1 MKKAIL
7 IAALALASLLLIA
20 GCGLVSGTVFVS
32 QDVGGQIRTSTE
44 AGPNLRGRGALD
56 DQFTGVV
63 VDLTDNSNWG
73 DITVE
78 GVEDVCIRLT
88 ATNNLTQNV
97 SGEIWITLDTNRAN
111 IHSIAGVQAAGGFRL
126 FQGLA
131 LSASQTR
138 TFTCAETLTLFENLE
153 QFSDAVAVGTFAAWG
168 RGDQD
173 QYDITISD
181 IYIGVHIT
189 GSL

>member
-1 MKKAIL
+1 MKKTIL
-7 IAALALASLLLIA
+7 IAALGLATIILLV

-32 QDVGGQIRTSTE
+32 QAVDGTINTSTE
-44 AGPNLRGRGALD
+44 SGANVRGGQHLD
-56 DQFTGVV
+56 DQFRGVV
-63 VDLTDNSNWG
+63 VDLTDNSDWG

-78 GVEDVCIRLT
+78 GVEDVCIRLS
-88 ATNNLTQNV
+88 AVNNTSTNV
-97 SGEIWITLDTNRAN
+97 SGEIWITLGTDTTG
-111 IHSIAGVQAAGGFRL
+111 IHSITDVQAHGGFRL

-131 LSASQTR
+131 LTPNQTR
-138 TFTCAETLTLFENLE
+138 TFTCEETLSLFENLD
-153 QFSDAVAVGTFAAWG
+153 QFSDAVAEGKFAAWG

-173 QYDITISD
+173 HYDITFSS